1 MSGAEEGTPAAE
13 AAAQQQRR
21 RRSSA
26 GASSSSASAAED
38 ELLAGF
44 GSLEALRSAAEAGQ
58 KDAQHILGL
67 CYDNGLG
74 GCACDRAIASHWYTK
89 AAEQG
94 HAEAQFCLGASYSEG
109 SGVEQDLVK
118 AREWYE
124 KGAENGSVMA
134 MYNTGV
140 CYSRGDGCAIDSARA
155 MYWYLQS
162 AKGGFVSA
170 QYNLARGYY
179 YGKGVYQD
187 LNKAEEWLE
196 KAVAQQHTS
205 AEKLL
210 KKIRSGERVE
220 LPNPPKVTRKVL
232 ERLRLP
238 MVECPTSSKVPGSPC
253 QLVCKDVPADNT
265 GTLYVFK
272 SCIGYVCKRSPK
284 WDRTWSLN
292 EVTRVF
298 RTDDAN
304 HKSKRGSINI
314 VTSLDAAIQFVF
326 QAHRE
331 LEFAY
336 MSILSAWSKISPD
349 AAAASLADGAAPVS
363 IRASEGQIKPVIGA
377 DEAMYWRGVFVKAW
391 SENVDSD
398 SAVRET
404 EASETVSDDP
414 LEELISQKFE
424 DIHLKSAEAL
434 QQVVELEDF
443 TLKLLGDTHES
454 KVRNVP
460 KQKVE
465 MNLKKIAQVVRG
477 LHVKL
482 SENFE
487 VIVQAQ
493 SDLYS
498 SLVTADQNPV
508 SQTNPTRTRR
518 KVPNEPDSPRELA
531 DGHNPVDTWEDVEG
545 DEDEP
550 EEADT
555 NTAVISVRDMIK
567 NLEAMSTLKGD
578 RSDDASMQRRDV
590 SRESKGHSAASI
602 MVHPTSARDVSE
614 LSRDI
619 MSIMNAED

>member
-1 MSGAEEGTPAAE
+1 
-13 AAAQQQRR
+13 
-21 RRSSA
+21 
-26 GASSSSASAAED
+26 
-38 ELLAGF
+38 
-44 GSLEALRSAAEAGQ
+44 
-58 KDAQHILGL
+58 
-67 CYDNGLG
+67 
-74 GCACDRAIASHWYTK
+74 
-89 AAEQG
+89 
-94 HAEAQFCLGASYSEG
+94 
-109 SGVEQDLVK
+109 
-118 AREWYE
+118 
-124 KGAENGSVMA
+124 
-134 MYNTGV
+134 
-140 CYSRGDGCAIDSARA
+140 
-155 MYWYLQS
+155 
-162 AKGGFVSA
+162 
-170 QYNLARGYY
+170 
-179 YGKGVYQD
+179 
-187 LNKAEEWLE
+187 
-196 KAVAQQHTS
+196 
-205 AEKLL
+205 
-210 KKIRSGERVE
+210 
-220 LPNPPKVTRKVL
+220 
-232 ERLRLP
+232 

-391 SENVDSD
+391 SEVCHAYELASRKLCPGCILAIKKNVDSD

-460 KQKVE
+460 KQKVSRKMMFGRALQPVSDPLVE

-550 EEADT
+550 EE
-555 NTAVISVRDMIK
+555 VR
-567 NLEAMSTLKGD
+567 L
-578 RSDDASMQRRDV
+578 RRQ
-590 SRESKGHSAASI
+590 
-602 MVHPTSARDVSE
+602 
-614 LSRDI
+614 
-619 MSIMNAED
+619 